1 MIAPKNFLTILIA
14 TIAVSVIIILNPFSE
29 NNDDFAHF
37 TFDAVYLKD
46 QNSINITFVDA
57 TGKSSF
63 AVLEILGMD
72 ETYHKEFEIYNSK
85 FSKLIPLEKIPKY
98 GWNTTPVTLEITYE
112 NLIVK
117 MKTEIHE
124 QNESAS
130 KVIFSKNPQMF

>member
-29 NNDDFAHF
+29 ANDDFSHF

-46 QNSINITFVDA
+46 QNSINITFVDT

-63 AVLEILGMD
+63 AILEILGMD
-72 ETYHKEFEIYNSK
+72 ETYHEEFDISDSK

-98 GWNTTPVTLEITYE
+98 GWKTTPVTLEITYE
-112 NLIVK
+112 NFIVK

-124 QNESAS
+124 QNDSAS
-130 KVIFSKNPQMF
+130 EVIFSISN

>member
-29 NNDDFAHF
+29 ANDDFSHF

-46 QNSINITFVDA
+46 QNSINITFVDT

-63 AVLEILGMD
+63 AILEILGMD
-72 ETYHKEFEIYNSK
+72 ETYHEEFDISDSK

-98 GWNTTPVTLEITYE
+98 GWKTTPVTLEITYE
-112 NLIVK
+112 NFIVK

-124 QNESAS
+124 QNDSAS
-130 KVIFSKNPQMF
+130 EVIFSLSN

>member
-1 MIAPKNFLTILIA
+1 LIAPKNFLTILIA

-29 NNDDFAHF
+29 ANDDFSHF

-46 QNSINITFVDA
+46 QNSINITFVDT

-63 AVLEILGMD
+63 AILEILGMD
-72 ETYHKEFEIYNSK
+72 ETYHEEFDISDSK

-98 GWNTTPVTLEITYE
+98 GWKTTPVTLEITYE
-112 NLIVK
+112 NFIVK

-124 QNESAS
+124 QNDSAS
-130 KVIFSKNPQMF
+130 EVIFSISN